1 MSMSTAAVVE
11 FASPPFGLAPLTSFT
26 LDRIDG
32 AEGLYAL
39 RARSEA
45 VRLFVLDVL
54 SGDFGY
60 RPQLTDGIR
69 DLIGAAR
76 DSDVRVFVV
85 ANPAD
90 GGVCV
95 NLRAP
100 IVIHRETGCA
110 AQVILDDQSYP
121 LRAPLVAP

>member
-1 MSMSTAAVVE
+1 MTVTAADLVE
-11 FASPPFGLAPLTSFT
+11 FASPPFGLSPLTSFA

-39 RARSEA
+39 RATADA
-45 VRLFVLDVL
+45 VRLFVLDVG
-54 SGDFGY
+54 SADFGY
-60 RPQLTDGIR
+60 RPPLTDGIR
-69 DLIGAAR
+69 AQIGAAE

-90 GGVCV
+90 DGVYV